1 MPVTPG
7 KCAFSGAGIRLT
19 YPAGKNRIDV
29 HTWGEMVV
37 LVRFS
42 LYGFLKN
49 QRYYEPFIILLFLE
63 RGFSFTQIGL
73 LVAFRE
79 ICINLFE
86 VPSGALADTY
96 GRRRCMIL
104 SFTSYIISFALFG
117 SVRTYLYFFAA
128 MFFFSIGEA
137 FRTGTHKAMIF
148 TWLRLQDRLDEKTR
162 VYGFTR
168 SWSQLGSAFSV
179 IVGALLV
186 IVTESYSSVFYLSI
200 APYVLGIINFTQYP
214 DELEGN
220 IQGKITLYGVFDNLW
235 STLKMLLRIRNLR
248 RLIVESMAFEGVFNA
263 AKDYLQP
270 VIKGMALA
278 LPLFVYVEDT
288 RRSAIIVGLVYFIL
302 HLMSAWASR
311 KSHRVMHHPGGEEQG
326 ANSIWKSVLVVYL
339 LLAVILYLKWYYLAI
354 IGFVVLYVMQNLWRP
369 ILISRF
375 DTYATE
381 TRGAT
386 VLSIESQAKSVST
399 TLVAPLF
406 GIAVDFVTTH
416 GLGGE
421 FWPVA
426 AVGALVAV
434 AVLTSNRRLA

>member
-1 MPVTPG
+1 ML
-7 KCAFSGAGIRLT
+7 A
-19 YPAGKNRIDV
+19 
-29 HTWGEMVV
+29 
-37 LVRFS
+37 RFS

-49 QRYYEPFIILLFLE
+49 QRYYEPFMILLFLE
-63 RGFSFTQIGL
+63 RGFSFTQIGI

-117 SVRTYLYFFAA
+117 FVRIYASFFAA
-128 MFFFSIGEA
+128 MFFFAIGEA

-179 IVGALLV
+179 IIAALFV
-186 IVTESYSSVFYLSI
+186 IVTGSYTAVFYLSI
-200 APYVLGIINFTQYP
+200 APYVLGIVNFMQYP
-214 DELEGN
+214 RELEGK
-220 IQGKITLYGVFDNLW
+220 IQGKITLRGVFDNLW
-235 STLKMLLRIRNLR
+235 STLKMSLRIRHLR

-270 VIKGMALA
+270 VIRGMALA
-278 LPLFVYVEDT
+278 LPLFVYMEDT
-288 RRSAIIVGLVYFIL
+288 RRSAIIIGIVYFTL
-302 HLMSAWASR
+302 HLLSAWASR
-311 KSHRVMHHPGGEEQG
+311 KSHRITQRAGGEEQG
-326 ANSIWKSVLVVYL
+326 AVRIWKGALVLYL
-339 LLAVILYLKWYYLAI
+339 LLTLILYLEWYYLAI
-354 IGFVVLYVMQNLWRP
+354 IGFMLLYIMQNLWRP

-375 DTYATE
+375 DAYTTE

-386 VLSIESQAKSVST
+386 VLSIESQAKSAST
-399 TLVAPLF
+399 TLVAPIL
-406 GIAVDFVTTH
+406 GITVDFVTTH
-416 GLGGE
+416 GFGGG

-426 AVGALVAV
+426 TAGALVALGIL
-434 AVLTSNRRLA
+434 ATNRRSA